1 MIWDTPTETNKMTK
15 NFTNPQ
21 EAAKFGAE
29 LRSQNLTP
37 MVRVN
42 PPTDEVVREIPDSS
56 AAMAELIEFS
66 AKGDSLAERALAWAK
81 ASQYWED
88 DCALAHTTACLTA
101 DLDDGHGN
109 GAVSLAQGELFARR
123 LNAALSRAPKINQV
137 ICQAKPQSW
146 DIEWTP
152 AETGET
158 GSGWGRHADD

>member
-1 MIWDTPTETNKMTK
+1 MTQ

-81 ASQYWED
+81 ASHYWED
-88 DCALAHTTACLTA
+88 DSALAHTTACLTA
-101 DLDDGHGN
+101 DLDDGTAY
-109 GAVSLAQGELFARR
+109 GAASLAQGELFARR
-123 LNAALSRAPKINQV
+123 LNAALSRAPKIKQV
-137 ICQAKPQSW
+137 LAAAKPQSW
-146 DIEWTP
+146 DIVWTP
-152 AETGET
+152 VETETRET

>member
-1 MIWDTPTETNKMTK
+1 MTK

-21 EAAKFGAE
+21 DGAKFGAE
-29 LRSQNLTP
+29 LRSQNLNP

-56 AAMAELIEFS
+56 AAMAELIQFS

-81 ASQYWED
+81 SSQYWEND
-88 DCALAHTTACLTA
+88 SALAHTVECLSA
-101 DLDDGHGN
+101 DLDDGTAY
-109 GAVSLAQGELFARR
+109 GAASLAQAELFVRR
-123 LNAALSRAPKINQV
+123 LTAALARAPKIKQV
-137 ICQAKPQSW
+137 LCPAKPQSW